1 MRRLLILLG
10 LVLAS
15 LATAAQAD
23 EGKRIALTFDDVPR
37 HAGAFLTPDERTTR
51 LIDGLATA
59 GVKQAA
65 FFVTVG
71 NLDQTT
77 GGEARIARYVAA
89 GHVLANHTWSHPHL
103 SEVTAEAFLADIDKA
118 SAWLSQ
124 RESYR
129 PWMRFPYLDE
139 GREDKAKREAVRAGL
154 AARGMRNGIVTIDAS
169 DWKYDDVAIQAK
181 AAGRPMDRE
190 ALRDLWVESHVQ
202 AAEYYD
208 GLARR
213 ALGRSPAHVL
223 LMHETD
229 LSALFVADLVAALK
243 AKGWTIVT
251 ADEAFADPVAIMLP
265 DVPSAQGT
273 ITEMIA
279 WERGLPAPRW
289 YARNDEALATREFDM
304 RVLGVKPHSQ
314 EEAK

>member
-1 MRRLLILLG
+1 MRRWLVLLG
-10 LVLAS
+10 LMLAA

-37 HAGAFLTPDERTTR
+37 RPGAFLTPDERTTT
-51 LIDGLATA
+51 LIDGLAKA

-71 NLDQTT
+71 NIDQTT

-89 GHVLANHTWSHPHL
+89 GHVIANHTWSHPHL
-103 SEVTAEAFLADIDKA
+103 SEMTAEAFLADIDQA
-118 SAWLSQ
+118 SAWLSP

-129 PWMRFPYLDE
+129 HWMRFPYLDE

-154 AARGMRNGIVTIDAS
+154 AARGLRNGIVTIDAS
-169 DWKYDDVAIQAK
+169 DWKYDDLALQAK
-181 AAGRPMDRE
+181 ATGRPMDRD

-208 GLARR
+208 ALARR
-213 ALGRSPAHVL
+213 TLGRSPTHVL

-243 AKGWTIVT
+243 NNGWTIVT
-251 ADEAFADPVAIMLP
+251 ADEAFADPIATMLP

-273 ITEMIA
+273 ITEMVA
-279 WERGLPAPRW
+279 WERGIPAPRW
-289 YARNDEALATREFDM
+289 YARNDEALATREFDT

>member
-1 MRRLLILLG
+1 MRRLLVLLG
-10 LVLAS
+10 LMLAA
-15 LATAAQAD
+15 LAASAQAD

-103 SEVTAEAFLADIDKA
+103 SQVTAEAFLADIDKA
-118 SAWLSQ
+118 SAWLSP

-154 AARGMRNGIVTIDAS
+154 AARSMRNGIVTIDAS
-169 DWKYDDVAIQAK
+169 DWKYDDLALQAK
-181 AAGRPMDRE
+181 AAGRAMNRE

-202 AAEYYD
+202 AAEYFD
-208 GLARR
+208 GLAQRT
-213 ALGRSPAHVL
+213 LGRSPAHVL

-243 AKGWTIVT
+243 TRGWTIVT
-251 ADEAFADPVAIMLP
+251 ADEAFADPIATMLP

-273 ITEMIA
+273 ITEMVA

-289 YARNDEALATREFDM
+289 YARNDEALATREFDT
-304 RVLGVKPHSQ
+304 RVLGMKPQ
-314 EEAK
+314 GQKEAK